1 MFSFRRLTL
10 APFIKAHPAR
20 QVSPAPAALI
30 AAYEGLLP
38 ASLLELWRKKGLG
51 LYGERQLA
59 LIDPTPWQ
67 PVLDRWIVSPPDSV
81 PRIPIAITPF
91 GVLVYYRKLTA
102 DDEDVSFLDPVSKA
116 TGDLSWKL
124 DDFFNQFLC
133 DPDSCDS
140 LMPPA
145 LLESAREEC
154 GPLAPG
160 EVYEIDQMLLSM
172 QMLRISKVDALDL
185 HKRLRDAVDPP
196 KPRADEPGT
205 IADALPDTQRHL
217 FEDMVDSTDIHGLY
231 LSSYIDWH
239 RMLALRPDGQYQLL
253 FWKIDHRS
261 FERTDVRAY
270 SGSYELSHNAS
281 GDELVTLD
289 IVLTARSSGSDAND
303 SQLIAVQTDDPRL
316 LLRIDELPDMKTSI
330 EGSNTLGRSEYYF
343 RKVSLDETFAEEDYD
358 GRQAPPFAD
367 LPRALQTLLEAA
379 PVVVRITQVDEPNV
393 DEEDD
398 GEGTVMCTLDHGEL
412 DGLRMNMPLRSPR
425 DTGRALRGWVWD
437 MAPHACRA
445 GIKYR
450 RGADGQIEQGPMV
463 GDVLTSQMRRD

>member
-30 AAYEGLLP
+30 ATYDGLLP

-51 LYGERQLA
+51 LYGECQLA
-59 LIDPTPWQ
+59 LIDPAQWQ

-91 GVLVYYRKLTA
+91 GVLVYYRKLT
-102 DDEDVSFLDPVSKA
+102 DTDEDVSFLDPVSKA
-116 TGDLSWKL
+116 TGDLTWKL

-185 HKRLRDAVDPP
+185 HTRLRDAVDPP
-196 KPRADEPGT
+196 TPRADEPST
-205 IADALPDTQRHL
+205 IANALPDTQRHL
-217 FEDMVDSTDIHGLY
+217 FEDMADSTGIHGLY

-253 FWKIDHRS
+253 FWKIDHRT

-270 SGSYELSHNAS
+270 SGSYDLSRNAL

-303 SQLIAVQTDDPRL
+303 TQLIAAHTGGTTL

-343 RKVSLDETFAEEDYD
+343 RKVSLDEAFVEEDYD
-358 GRQAPPFAD
+358 GREAPPFAE

-379 PVVVRITQVDEPNV
+379 PIIVRITHVAEPNP

-398 GEGTVMCTLDHGEL
+398 GEGTVMVTLDHGEL
-412 DGLRMNMPLRSPR
+412 DGLRMNMPLRSPE
-425 DTGRALRGWVWD
+425 DTGRALKGWVWD
-437 MAPHACRA
+437 MAPHACQA

-450 RGADGQIEQGPMV
+450 RGPDGTIEHGPMV